1 MVFSYSRIL
10 SGLIILLFTC
20 FFYFIKLDFLFFLLV
35 VSLFFYDL
43 HISKLLHIN
52 FLNKLLFFIIT
63 PAFIFFL
70 LYPSYLGLFLTIYL
84 AIITLSLF
92 TSSKYKN
99 IFFSFSL
106 VFFLYFVFFSLEN
119 DRNLIYFIILI
130 SFINDTTAYIFGNL
144 LKGPKIIPHISPNKT
159 WSGTVISFIFTS
171 IILFIFDFNLF
182 LSILVASMFFLGDA
196 YFSHIKRLN
205 KLKDFSNLLPGH
217 GGILDRF
224 DSIMFPFTIIFT
236 YNFL

>member
-1 MVFSYSRIL
+1 M
-10 SGLIILLFTC
+10 
-20 FFYFIKLDFLFFLLV
+20 V

-52 FLNKLLFFIIT
+52 FLNKLLFLLLHQLYI
-63 PAFIFFL
+63 FL

-217 GGILDRF
+217 GVF
-224 DSIMFPFTIIFT
+224 
-236 YNFL
+236 